1 MTDVLPSLAAGLP
14 GQFLPLP
21 ELIRFSSINRL
32 SLKGFLKDVSDS
44 DFRRHFLELMVLY
57 SLL

>member
-1 MTDVLPSLAAGLP
+1 MFCHPLLPDSCGRCYNRL
-14 GQFLPLP
+14 LP
-21 ELIRFSSINRL
+21 ELIHFSSSDRS
-32 SLKGFLKDVSDS
+32 SLKGFLKDVGDS